1 MANYLSNF
9 SIFQFRDFRFFIISR
24 FFMVIAINIQATI
37 VGWQVYDLTGSTLDL
52 GLIGLAEA
60 IPSIVVA
67 LYAGHLADI
76 KERRSIML
84 ICLFVLFLCS
94 LALLSFTGPFYFL
107 LEKFKAYPIFIV
119 IFISGIARG
128 FISPAIF
135 SFVTQI
141 VPKDKYAQSA
151 AWMGTSFQA
160 GAVLGPAIGGLLYG
174 WINIQSAYILDC
186 VCIGLPFLMT
196 IFIAPRPLPEKKTR
210 EPLLQS
216 LTAGLRFVWKNEIML
231 GAMALDMF
239 AVLFG
244 GAIALL
250 PVFAKDILGV
260 GSEGLGILRAAPSLG
275 AFVMAYFLT
284 HRPPLKKSGGLLL
297 GSVLGFGICMLVFGL
312 SSIFWISLVALF
324 LSGFFDSVSVVIR
337 STIMQTMTPEDMRGR
352 VSSINKIFIGSS
364 NEIGAFE
371 SGTTAEAMGPVGS
384 VLFGGI
390 MTVLIVIISARFI
403 PKLRKLE
410 LKDWV

>member
-1 MANYLSNF
+1 MAKYLSNF

-60 IPSIVVA
+60 IPSIIVA

-160 GAVLGPAIGGLLYG
+160 GAVLGPAVGGLLYG
-174 WINIQSAYILDC
+174 WINIQAAYILDC
-186 VCIGLPFLMT
+186 VCIGLPFFMT

-216 LTAGLRFVWKNEIML
+216 LAAGLKFVWKNEIML

-250 PVFAKDILGV
+250 PVFAKDILNV

-312 SSIFWISLVALF
+312 SSLFWVSLIALF

-390 MTVLIVIISARFI
+390 MTILIVIISTRFI

>member
-1 MANYLSNF
+1 MAKYLSNF

-24 FFMVIAINIQATI
+24 FFMIIAINIQATI

-60 IPSIVVA
+60 IPSIIVA

-160 GAVLGPAIGGLLYG
+160 GAVLGPAVGGLLYG
-174 WINIQSAYILDC
+174 WINIQSAYVLDC
-186 VCIGLPFLMT
+186 ICIGLPFLMT
-196 IFIAPRPLPEKKTR
+196 LFIAPRPLPEKKIR
-210 EPLLQS
+210 EPLAQS
-216 LTAGLRFVWKNEIML
+216 LAAGLKFVWKNEIML

-250 PVFAKDILGV
+250 PVFAKDILDV

-284 HRPPLKKSGGLLL
+284 HRPPLKRSGSLLL
-297 GSVLGFGICMLVFGL
+297 GSVFGFGICMLVFGL
-312 SSIFWISLVALF
+312 SSLFWMSLIALF

-337 STIMQTMTPEDMRGR
+337 STIMQTMTPEEMRGR